1 MTISTGRDLH
11 IDQHLT
17 NLAINY
23 RPQAFIADMIAPI
36 VPVEKQ
42 SNAYPVF
49 SRFEAFAVEDTTRGP
64 GQEARKITRSVSSG
78 QYYAKNYAL
87 GYDVAIEDVV
97 NMDAALRYELD
108 AGATRYLMGKLGIDY
123 EKRVLTLAANTAS
136 VGSVFVPNSAWTG
149 AGVNGGDCVSQ
160 IFQMIEQVQ
169 NTTGQRPNKILMG
182 WKAWNYARRN
192 YYLRNMLN
200 GLNNGGGT
208 VTRQQMANL
217 FEVDDFLVSEAMW
230 HNANE
235 AAVNSGVLGN
245 VLDSSVLTYYAPSAP
260 SRDDPSWMYSFR
272 WQAPGLPTPMVVE
285 RHPYD
290 TKKKV
295 DTIEAGYYQDEKIVG
310 PEYAARMLVTV
321 ASGALGLV

>member
-1 MTISTGRDLH
+1 MALSTGRDLH

-17 NLAINY
+17 NVAINF
-23 RPQAFIADMIAPI
+23 RPQTFIADMIAPI

-49 SRFEAFAVEDTTRGP
+49 SRFESFAVEETMRSP

-87 GYDVAIEDVV
+87 GYDVPIEDVA
-97 NMDAALRYELD
+97 NMDAALRFELD
-108 AGATRYLMGKLGIDY
+108 AGATRYLVGKLGLDY
-123 EKRVLTLAANTAS
+123 EKRVLTLAGQAAS
-136 VGSVFVPNSAWTG
+136 VSTTFVPNSAWTG
-149 AGVNGGDCVSQ
+149 AGANGGDCVSQ
-160 IFQMIEQVQ
+160 VFQMLEQVQ
-169 NTTGQRPNKILMG
+169 NVTGQRPNRILMG

-208 VTRQQMANL
+208 ITRQQFANL
-217 FEVDDFLVSEAMW
+217 FEVDQLLVSEAMW

-235 AAVNSGVLGN
+235 AAVNSGVLSN
-245 VLDSSVLTYYAPSAP
+245 VIDTSVIAYYAPSAP

-310 PEYAARMLVTV
+310 ADYAVKMTVTV

>member
-1 MTISTGRDLH
+1 MALSTGRDLH

-17 NLAINY
+17 NVAINF
-23 RPQAFIADMIAPI
+23 RPQTFIADMIAPI

-49 SRFEAFAVEDTTRGP
+49 SRFEAFAVEETMRSP

-87 GYDVAIEDVV
+87 GYDVPIEDVA
-97 NMDAALRYELD
+97 NMDAALRFELD
-108 AGATRYLMGKLGIDY
+108 AGATRYLVGKLGLDY
-123 EKRVLTLAANTAS
+123 EKRVLTLAGQAAS
-136 VGSVFVPNSAWTG
+136 VSTTFVPNSAWTG
-149 AGVNGGDCVSQ
+149 AGANGGDCVSQ
-160 IFQMIEQVQ
+160 VFQMLEQVQ
-169 NTTGQRPNKILMG
+169 NVTGQRPNRILMG

-208 VTRQQMANL
+208 ITRQQFANL
-217 FEVDDFLVSEAMW
+217 FEVDQLLVSEAMW

-235 AAVNSGVLGN
+235 AAVNSGVLSN
-245 VLDSSVLTYYAPSAP
+245 VIDTSVIAYYAPSAP

-310 PEYAARMLVTV
+310 ADYAVKMTVTV

>member
-1 MTISTGRDLH
+1 MALSTGRDLH

-17 NLAINY
+17 NVAINF

-49 SRFEAFAVEDTTRGP
+49 SRFEAFAVEETSRSP

-87 GYDVAIEDVV
+87 GYDVPIEDVA
-97 NMDAALRYELD
+97 NMDAALRFELD
-108 AGATRYLMGKLGIDY
+108 SGATRYLVGKMGLDY
-123 EKRVLTLAANTAS
+123 EKRVLTLANQAAS
-136 VGSVFVPNSAWTG
+136 VSTTFVPNSAWTG

-160 IFQMIEQVQ
+160 IFQMLEQVQ
-169 NTTGQRPNKILMG
+169 NVTGQRPNKILMG

-208 VTRQQMANL
+208 ITRQQFAAL
-217 FEVDDFLVSEAMW
+217 FEVDQLLVSEAMW

-235 AAVNSGVLGN
+235 AAVNSGVLSN
-245 VLDSSVLTYYAPSAP
+245 VIDTSVLAYYAPSAP

-295 DTIEAGYYQDEKIVG
+295 DTIEAGYYQDEKVVG
-310 PEYAARMLVTV
+310 ADYCVKMTVTV

>member
-1 MTISTGRDLH
+1 MGLSTGRDLH

-23 RPQAFIADMIAPI
+23 RPQAFIADMIAPVI
-36 VPVEKQ
+36 PVEKQ

-49 SRFEAFAVEDTTRGP
+49 SRFENFSVEDTSRSP
-64 GQEARKITRSVSSG
+64 GMEARKITRSVSSG

-87 GYDVAIEDVV
+87 GYDVPIEDVA
-97 NMDAALRYELD
+97 NMDAALRFELD
-108 AGATRYLMGKLGIDY
+108 AGATRYLVNKMGIDY
-123 EKRVLTLAANTAS
+123 EKRVLTHASQAAS
-136 VGSVFVPNSAWTG
+136 VSTVFVPNSAWTG
-149 AGVNGGDCVSQ
+149 AGANAGDVVSQ
-160 IFQMIEQVQ
+160 VFQMIEQVQ
-169 NTTGQRPNKILMG
+169 NVTGQRPNKILMG

-192 YYLRNMLN
+192 YYVRNLLL
-200 GLNNGGGT
+200 GTNNGGG
-208 VTRQQMANL
+208 VVARQQFAAL
-217 FEVDDFLVSEAMW
+217 FEVDNLLVSEAMW

-235 AAVNSGVLGN
+235 AAVNSGVLTN
-245 VLDSSVLTYYAPSAP
+245 AIDTSMFAYYAPSGP

-295 DTIEAGYYQDEKIVG
+295 DTIECGYYQDEKIVG
-310 PEYAARMLVTV
+310 PEYAAKITVTV
-321 ASGALGLV
+321 ASGALGLI

>member
-1 MTISTGRDLH
+1 MALSSGRDLH

-17 NLAINY
+17 NVAINF
-23 RPQAFIADMIAPI
+23 RPQTFIADMIAPI

-87 GYDVAIEDVV
+87 GYDVPIEDVA
-97 NMDAALRYELD
+97 NMDAALRFELD
-108 AGATRYLMGKLGIDY
+108 AGATRYLVGKLGLDY
-123 EKRVLTLAANTAS
+123 EKRVLTLAGQAAS
-136 VGSVFVPNSAWTG
+136 VSTTFVPNSSWLG
-149 AGVNGGDCVSQ
+149 AGANAGDCVSQ
-160 IFQMIEQVQ
+160 IFQMLEQVQ
-169 NTTGQRPNKILMG
+169 NVTGTRPNRILMG

-208 VTRQQMANL
+208 ITRQQFSSL
-217 FEVDDFLVSEAMW
+217 FEVDELLVSEAMW

-235 AAVNSGVLGN
+235 AAVNSGVLSN
-245 VLDSSVLTYYAPSAP
+245 VIDTSVIAYYAPSAP

-310 PEYAARMLVTV
+310 SDYAVKMTVTV